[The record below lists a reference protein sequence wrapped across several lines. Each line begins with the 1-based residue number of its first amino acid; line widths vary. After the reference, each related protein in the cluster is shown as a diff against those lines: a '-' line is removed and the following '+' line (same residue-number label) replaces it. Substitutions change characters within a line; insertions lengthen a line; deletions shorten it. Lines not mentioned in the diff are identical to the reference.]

1 MKNKS
6 LLSLLV
12 FSSLI
17 IPTLVNAGLVSERVN
32 LQGNLAIKGDETIT
46 LGKSSGKSIQLNKGA
61 INIEMV
67 KLESLI
73 SIPSSKLSI
82 EQNGQRLAI
91 KIPASKYLNE
101 DDFELTADSSGLNY
115 DLSLQKTTLKG
126 GSFNK
131 IEEEGCTFHK
141 AGDSD
146 SRLQFGVQ
154 KVQNTYITIQE
165 TYKLTL
171 GKDNEVAAKITSSK
185 IHTEKLQTKS
195 IDICR

>member
-6 LLSLLV
+6 LLTLLV

-17 IPTLVNAGLVSERVN
+17 IPTLVSAGMTNERVE
-32 LQGNLAIKGDETIT
+32 LQGNLAIKGGDSIT
-46 LGKSSGKSIQLNKGA
+46 LGKDSGKSIQLNKGTVD
-61 INIEMV
+61 IEV
-67 KLESLI
+67 ERLENSISLLT
-73 SIPSSKLSI
+73 PRLYI
-82 EQNGQRLAI
+82 EQNGQMLAI
-91 KIPASKYLNE
+91 KVPAAKYLNE

-146 SRLQFGVQ
+146 SRIQFGVQ